1 MINDWLKLKIIR
13 DTKKLKKFIY
23 PGVEYNRFKSN
34 LSQEYKNIIS
44 LSRNTINLQHFNN
57 ILPSYDISISNLN
70 KIDFDFLLKI
80 SKLENVIIVD
90 TPSFMDFEII
100 DDNLHTIQRCV
111 NETNQYNT
119 YEFIN
124 KYDKYIFYIYIIDN
138 NYVRWYMKEDRYYYK
153 RLQMKRREK
162 LQKIEREI

>member
-90 TPSFMDFEII
+90 TPAFMDFEII

>member
-138 NYVRWYMKEDRYYYK
+138 NYVRWYMKEDRCYYK